1 MHPPTVMAVPELSSC
16 TDQDVKPPTFLD
28 TGLAWSQAAPGAR
41 RKPSGHVLKKSDRY
55 KFIFY
60 YYYFCTSLFILFLFY
75 YCICDIVIYISI
87 YIDLVRKH
95 WRCRCRCRWLSNP
108 HSSWFENGLHAW
120 IISLIWNLF
129 VWFLWN
135 QMKQFLKYDFS
146 ANLHYFWSNFF
157 VCLLARYVAVGFL
170 IINFVHTCFLKPSLL
185 LKALCIVI
193 MAKHMGLLLQ
203 TLLDCWHCLLS
214 IHQPVSSSSLVW
226 KGSTRIFFPNALQAP
241 LSGRWLVQRFTV
253 HTNAI
258 EWVNCGT
265 FEKRAWSGKRTSTT
279 IARSYATIGRARD
292 ADLSDKMKSSN
303 LPLYM

>member
-1 MHPPTVMAVPELSSC
+1 MHPPTVMAVPGLSSC

-28 TGLAWSQAAPGAR
+28 TGLAWCQAKTQWPR
-41 RKPSGHVLKKSDRY
+41 FKEIRHINLFFIIIIFVLLY
-55 KFIFY
+55 
-60 YYYFCTSLFILFLFY
+60 LFY
-75 YCICDIVIYISI
+75 FYSIIVCDIVIYISI

-193 MAKHMGLLLQ
+193 MAKHMVLLLQ

-226 KGSTRIFFPNALQAP
+226 KGSTRIFFSKCFASSSEREMVGPKIYCSYQCHRMGKLAHLKNVLGQAKGHLQP
-241 LSGRWLVQRFTV
+241 LQEDMPLLGKQEMPTYLIRWKVQTCPC
-253 HTNAI
+253 T
-258 EWVNCGT
+258 CKG
-265 FEKRAWSGKRTSTT
+265 
-279 IARSYATIGRARD
+279 
-292 ADLSDKMKSSN
+292 
-303 LPLYM
+303 

>member
-1 MHPPTVMAVPELSSC
+1 MHPPTVMAVPGLSSC

-28 TGLAWSQAAPGAR
+28 TGLAWSQAVPRAR

-120 IISLIWNLF
+120 IITLIWNLF

-193 MAKHMGLLLQ
+193 MAKHMVLLLQ

-226 KGSTRIFFPNALQAP
+226 KGSKRIFFSKCSASSSEREMVGPKIYCSYQCHRMGKL
-241 LSGRWLVQRFTV
+241 WHIWKTCLVRQKDIYN
-253 HTNAI
+253 HCKKI
-258 EWVNCGT
+258 CHCWES
-265 FEKRAWSGKRTSTT
+265 KRCRLIW
-279 IARSYATIGRARD
+279 
-292 ADLSDKMKSSN
+292 
-303 LPLYM
+303 